1 MFRPRRLD
9 RPSDRPQRLPTALD
23 RDRRQPQLPGHPG
36 RDFPAGPQPSVR
48 RRLPQAIPQLFDHV
62 LGQDRRARPVAPPQV
77 TQRIRT
83 LGMVAR
89 QQLLDPPHAKGGH
102 GGHLRDLMTLR
113 QEPNRLKMPRRPGI
127 RCRAHP
133 LFQSPKAQVRHHM
146 RHACPPRSRPTA
158 TYPPRHG
165 AQRPAERIIRKAY
178 EPVGSRGNA
187 RPRSAAATAF
197 LSGCHDRGP
206 PVCRL
211 RPDGWCRRPPRLG
224 RAGAPPHAA
233 GVGAAKP
240 RRSPPIFGV
249 GSSC

>member
-1 MFRPRRLD
+1 
-9 RPSDRPQRLPTALD
+9 
-23 RDRRQPQLPGHPG
+23 
-36 RDFPAGPQPSVR
+36 
-48 RRLPQAIPQLFDHV
+48 
-62 LGQDRRARPVAPPQV
+62 
-77 TQRIRT
+77 
-83 LGMVAR
+83 MVAR

-178 EPVGSRGNA
+178 QTSRSHPGFV
-187 RPRSAAATAF
+187 SLAF
-197 LSGCHDRGP
+197 ALFNIQLCP
-206 PVCRL
+206 
-211 RPDGWCRRPPRLG
+211 
-224 RAGAPPHAA
+224 
-233 GVGAAKP
+233 
-240 RRSPPIFGV
+240 
-249 GSSC
+249 